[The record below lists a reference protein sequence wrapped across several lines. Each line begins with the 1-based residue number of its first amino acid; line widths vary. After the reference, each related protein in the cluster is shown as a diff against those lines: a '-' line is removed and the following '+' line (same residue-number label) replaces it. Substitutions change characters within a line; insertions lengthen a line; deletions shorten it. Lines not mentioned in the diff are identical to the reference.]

1 MLSGSCLCGEVKF
14 EVTGPLP
21 PLQFCHCADCR
32 KAQGTAFAAN
42 VPVATADITWLSGQD
57 QLCIYKSSPGKE
69 RVFCPT
75 CGSPILS
82 RRPDTPGVVRLR
94 AGILNPPT
102 NLTPGFHFYT
112 ADKADWWEIEGDLV
126 QYPGEKPKDIAE

>member
-1 MLSGSCLCGEVKF
+1 MLTGSCLCGAVRF
-14 EVTGPLP
+14 EVTAPLP
-21 PLQFCHCADCR
+21 PVQLCHCADCR

-42 VPVATADITWLSGQD
+42 VPVPTESVTWLSGQD
-57 QLCIYKSSPGKE
+57 HLRVYESSPGKE

-94 AGILNPPT
+94 VGILNAPT
-102 NLTPGFHFYT
+102 GLTLGFHFYT
-112 ADKADWWEIEGDLV
+112 ADKADWWEIADDLI
-126 QYPGEKPKDIAE
+126 QYPEDRPALR